1 MFFWATEK
9 EKRRALSEFEIRFLP
24 DEEKCKTKMEVQFA
38 FPLQRKTKNENTI
51 WVSFSYAIENRLA
64 LRYTD
69 YCSII
74 VLVFGSSSM
83 YSPGHTSILAAKI
96 VSLTF
101 LSELRTKTA
110 IPIRSVQSVD
120 CIPGKKCRLVTKC
133 RLQIADR
140 VQNADWQFV
149 LFFRLI
155 LDHMSYY
162 NLPNVTQALFRDHLS
177 RLFALLSNIPCLF
190 LDHNRS

>member
-1 MFFWATEK
+1 
-9 EKRRALSEFEIRFLP
+9 
-24 DEEKCKTKMEVQFA
+24 MEVQFCFSTA
-38 FPLQRKTKNENTI
+38 KKNENTI

-74 VLVFGSSSM
+74 VLFFGSSSM
-83 YSPGHTSILAAKI
+83 YSPGHASILAAKI
-96 VSLTF
+96 VSLKF
-101 LSELRTKTA
+101 LSEPQYFGPDLRLVRTKTA

-120 CIPGKKCRLVTKC
+120 CRPGKKCLLVTKC
-133 RLQIADR
+133 RLQTADR
-140 VQNADWQFV
+140 VQNADREFV

-155 LDHMSYY
+155 LDNMSYY
-162 NLPNVTQALFRDHLS
+162 NLPSVTQALFRDYLS